1 MSSAG
6 SSYKWALCDLLL
18 TQNIY
23 RISEN
28 KYITKN
34 GLRKYGINDNY
45 LKEFTKKIIDFF
57 NDEDIFNIYML
68 LNKKIISD
76 EDLKI
81 GVIFIESLF
90 QYSKD
95 LKMIKIEKNNLFVK
109 SKKNHTKSDFISYL
123 IEKNYPLTSI
133 QLCDII
139 KNEYGFFIDK
149 YEIRYLIDKKKFY
162 RNIETD
168 EIKKHIDK

>member
-1 MSSAG
+1 
-6 SSYKWALCDLLL
+6 
-18 TQNIY
+18 
-23 RISEN
+23 
-28 KYITKN
+28 
-34 GLRKYGINDNY
+34 
-45 LKEFTKKIIDFF
+45 
-57 NDEDIFNIYML
+57 ML